1 MSMTASIREE
11 NRNALRHG
19 DGCLA
24 ASAGVLLKIRFTGRF
39 EMLST
44 AIYLLMGWI
53 CLVAAVPMFERLGD
67 AGLISLRAAGL
78 AFTAGVVFHL
88 QDHHRG
94 FHVVWNV
101 FVLTGCAGLS
111 AAVFAEVGRLGPVN

>member
-1 MSMTASIREE
+1 MSRPAFIREE
-11 NRNALRHG
+11 NWNALSHG
-19 DGCLA
+19 VGWLA
-24 ASAGVLLKIRFTGRF
+24 ALAGMLLKIRFTGRF
-39 EMLST
+39 EMRST

-67 AGLISLRAAGL
+67 ANLISLLAAGL
-78 AFTAGVVFHL
+78 AFTAGVVFYL
-88 QDHHRG
+88 QDHRRG
-94 FHVVWNV
+94 FHVVWRV